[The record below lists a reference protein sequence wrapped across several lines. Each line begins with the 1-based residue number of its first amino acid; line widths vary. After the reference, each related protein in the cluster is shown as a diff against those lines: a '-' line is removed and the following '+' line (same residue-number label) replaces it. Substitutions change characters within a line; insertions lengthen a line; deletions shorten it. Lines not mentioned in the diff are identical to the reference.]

1 MIVGGY
7 PEHLND
13 HTVSATYT
21 EDTREGFLVGTLL
34 PMSHGSNQTVSLLSR
49 TSQEWR

>member
-21 EDTREGFLVGTLL
+21 EDMREGFLGYSVA
-34 PMSHGSNQTVSLLSR
+34 NVSWIKPNSKPFIKN
-49 TSQEWR
+49 